1 MSTIHTP
8 IQYRTRSTAT
18 TVLAVLGGVLIVVGG
33 LAAASAIGLIAVFGR
48 DGAMDSGTHQVATS
62 ASAVVTDVAA
72 IQNTKGVGVLT
83 GWPTLQVTAGGG
95 NADGVFIGIGPAADV
110 DRYLAATAYDQ
121 VTSLTVDP
129 FELVVQ
135 RTPGQPGSTLAAPTE
150 QDFWVASAS
159 SLSTAEL
166 SWPVQDGDYRLVVMN
181 ADGTADLIAQAR
193 VQLVL
198 PGAFSISMLA
208 LVSGVAVG
216 LIGIALLF
224 AAAIRSSR
232 RLDRPNSEHRNHR

>member
-18 TVLAVLGGVLIVVGG
+18 TVLAFLGGVLIVVGG

-110 DRYLAATAYDQ
+110 ERYLAATGYDQ
-121 VTSLTVDP
+121 VTSLTVDAVRAGRAANP
-129 FELVVQ
+129 RPTRQ
-135 RTPGQPGSTLAAPTE
+135 HSGRTDRAG
-150 QDFWVASAS
+150 FWVASAARSRLPS
-159 SLSTAEL
+159 SAGRSRTAT
-166 SWPVQDGDYRLVVMN
+166 
-181 ADGTADLIAQAR
+181 TA
-193 VQLVL
+193 
-198 PGAFSISMLA
+198 
-208 LVSGVAVG
+208 
-216 LIGIALLF
+216 
-224 AAAIRSSR
+224 SS
-232 RLDRPNSEHRNHR
+232 S